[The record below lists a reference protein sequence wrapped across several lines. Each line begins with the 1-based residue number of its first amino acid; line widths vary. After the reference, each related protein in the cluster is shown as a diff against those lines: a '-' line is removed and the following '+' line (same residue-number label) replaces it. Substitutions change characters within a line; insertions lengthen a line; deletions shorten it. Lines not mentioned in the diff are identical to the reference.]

1 MGKETARVATLTSKS
16 QITIPAEV
24 RRRLGIGPGDRVVL
38 EVEGERAILR
48 PLRGGFTERSEGLG
62 RAVWAREG
70 GAAAYL
76 ESERGQWEGD

>member
-1 MGKETARVATLTSKS
+1 MSKASGRVATLTSKS

-38 EVEGERAILR
+38 EVEGTTAVLR
-48 PLRGGFTERSEGLG
+48 PVRGGFAERSEGLG

-70 GAAAYL
+70 GAMAYL
-76 ESERGQWEGD
+76 EEERGQWEGD